1 MPVYN
6 LVISIFS
13 SKQINYITH
22 KDCTAIT
29 TAPLHTLSVK
39 LINPNVNA
47 PRWVL
52 SPMKSVV
59 NA

>member
-1 MPVYN
+1 MKKK
-6 LVISIFS
+6 VIIDET
-13 SKQINYITH
+13 Y

-39 LINPNVNA
+39 LINPNVKA

-52 SPMKSVV
+52 SPIKSVV